1 MRVFYWRLF
10 MSTSFQSNVY
20 QGSNKLGF
28 SIITVVLIITI
39 ISIALLS
46 FSFIPFIISSLILV
60 HSIFH
65 VLIKNLMTF
74 KATKDTVLIINDDVI
89 EFKSGDQLHWSILKA
104 NVDSIDI
111 DQKKYSILIKT
122 KDNDSYSIDA
132 YCFDNKTAL
141 AIQSS
146 ALNT

>member
-1 MRVFYWRLF
+1 

-74 KATKDTVLIINDDVI
+74 KATEDTVLIINDDVI
-89 EFKSGDQLHWSILKA
+89 EFKSGDQLHWSILKT

-141 AIQSS
+141 EIQS
-146 ALNT
+146 LTFNP